1 MLSFREVSRAARDSS
16 FKCLRMSYRHDEQ
29 RTHEYGSE
37 DKVPVRTTVVGSRL
51 RGSTHDD
58 LHAGV
63 GRVVLAGPFLA
74 VHVSEAVTVI
84 LDELV
89 VVHDF
94 AEVRFPELL
103 STLQVQPRPLQEQ
116 PILQSA
122 PVLQLVLP
130 F

>member
-1 MLSFREVSRAARDSS
+1 
-16 FKCLRMSYRHDEQ
+16 
-29 RTHEYGSE
+29 
-37 DKVPVRTTVVGSRL
+37 
-51 RGSTHDD
+51 
-58 LHAGV
+58 
-63 GRVVLAGPFLA
+63 
-74 VHVSEAVTVI
+74 
-84 LDELV
+84 